1 MPSRGTEWE
10 DIQVRYKEAMKNFIA
25 SMENPAPADEDNDDV
40 SVNKEIPII
49 TISDDDPAV
58 VVSTDNV
65 VDDVQ
70 KSAADTLMMEA
81 DVAAVVD
88 DDVAEVVAD
97 DAANDDDVVVNPD
110 SKALTVN

>member
-1 MPSRGTEWE
+1 MPNRGMEWE

-25 SMENPAPADEDNDDV
+25 SMENPAPTIDEDNENATN
-40 SVNKEIPII
+40 NKEIPII

-65 VDDVQ
+65 VEDVQ
-70 KSAADTLMMEA
+70 ISTDDTLMKEA
-81 DVAAVVD
+81 DVAVVED
-88 DDVAEVVAD
+88 DGTEVAD
-97 DAANDDDVVVNPD
+97 VAANDDVVINPD